1 MHQYATGR
9 SCLTS
14 YLRPPEQVISVPVA
28 VPDIVLQIDQG
39 KSKGDSALS
48 DNLKVILDKL
58 TQFLKSY
65 AHVTSVE
72 QTDGT
77 HVRIIANE
85 GGQHFEFADSP
96 SAILHHVLAFEDVP
110 LWDPTIDTEDD
121 GRWRLFSVHV
131 IEAIET
137 AAADERILV
146 LVDGAVSPRRAA

>member
-1 MHQYATGR
+1 M
-9 SCLTS
+9 
-14 YLRPPEQVISVPVA
+14 
-28 VPDIVLQIDQG
+28 
-39 KSKGDSALS
+39 
-48 DNLKVILDKL
+48 
-58 TQFLKSY
+58 
-65 AHVTSVE
+65 
-72 QTDGT
+72 
-77 HVRIIANE
+77 RIIANE